1 MSRSAEREGTPASL
15 RSLEVVKDEEKKL
28 PSWFEPRNVLR
39 AAVPATVILVWQ
51 ILSTTGVIDQL
62 LFPSPLTVIEGL
74 VHLVR
79 SGALADAIPASLA
92 RGVTGLALGLV
103 IGITCGA
110 IAGLFRIGDELLDAN
125 FQIIRA
131 IPFIALVPLFV
142 LWFGIDE
149 QPKIILITLAC
160 IFPAYV
166 NTYSG
171 VRHVDPKLIEAGKV
185 FGLNRAQLIWRV
197 ILPMARPSILVGI
210 RYAMSTALLALI
222 IAEQL
227 NSRNGIGTIILNANS
242 ALRIDLMI
250 SGILI
255 YAAIG
260 IMIDIFMRI
269 VERKSMPWK

>member
-1 MSRSAEREGTPASL
+1 MSMRELAVIKDAE
-15 RSLEVVKDEEKKL
+15 KQL
-28 PSWFEPRNVLR
+28 PGWFEPRNLLR
-39 AAVPATVILVWQ
+39 AAVPALVLVAW
-51 ILSTTGVIDQL
+51 QL
-62 LFPSPLTVIEGL
+62 LSSNGFIDEQLFPAPITVLEGL
-74 VHLVR
+74 IHLVK

-92 RGVTGLALGLV
+92 RGLTGLALGLA
-103 IGITCGA
+103 IGISAGA

-131 IPFIALVPLFV
+131 IPFIAMVPLFV

-160 IFPAYV
+160 VFPAYV

-171 VRHVDPKLIEAGKV
+171 VRHVDPKLIEAGQV

-210 RYAMSTALLALI
+210 RYAMSTSLLALI

-250 SGILI
+250 SGILV